1 MRSSRWLP
9 ALTLTAFAVQT
20 DDFVVIGV
28 LPGLAADLA
37 VPPSAAGQLV
47 TLYSLGYAL
56 TAPLWALLLARV
68 PPRAVLTCSLAV
80 FTAANLAVPLTEGLG
95 PLLALRLLA
104 ALSAAVALPCA
115 LALTAAQAPPE
126 RRGRHLATVMTGL
139 TGAVLLGVPLGAW
152 AGGLFGWQA
161 AFVLGGLLGAAA
173 LAASAATVPASGPV
187 GERRG
192 PVDLIRPLASRAVAA
207 VLAATVLTVAGNI
220 AFQTYLAVF
229 LAGLAGVG
237 PTALGALLVAAGV
250 GGLVG
255 TRVSGTLA
263 DRVGPGRAFAGAGAV
278 FCAVMV
284 AFALLWW
291 LRPVPVAVVALLL
304 VPWSA
309 AAWAV
314 PPALQTLMVA
324 RVGTRTAGR
333 ALAVH
338 SSSVHVGAALGAV
351 LGGAAVALGPGLVPA
366 AAALAAALGLAAVPL
381 VRRPRPLPHP

>member
-1 MRSSRWLP
+1 MRAPRWLP

-20 DDFVVIGV
+20 DDFVIIGV
-28 LPGLAADLA
+28 LPGLAADLGVTA
-37 VPPSAAGQLV
+37 AAAGQLV

-80 FTAANLAVPLTEGLG
+80 FTAANLAVPLLDGLG

-104 ALSAAVALPCA
+104 ALSAAAALPCA

-139 TGAVLLGVPLGAW
+139 TGAVLLGVPLGTW
-152 AGGLFGWQA
+152 AGGLFGWRS

-173 LAASAATVPASGPV
+173 LAASAATVPASGPA

-192 PVDLIRPLASRAVAA
+192 PADLLRPLASRAVAA
-207 VLAATVLTVAGNI
+207 VLAATVLTVAGNL

-237 PTALGALLVAAGV
+237 PAALGALLVAAGI
-250 GGLVG
+250 GGLAG
-255 TRVSGTLA
+255 TRASGSLA
-263 DRVGPGRAFAGAGAV
+263 DRVGPGRAFAAAGAV
-278 FCAVMV
+278 FCAAMA

-291 LRPVPVAVVALLL
+291 LRPVPVAAVAVLL
-304 VPWSA
+304 VTWSA

-314 PPALQTLMVA
+314 PPALQALMVA
-324 RVGTRTAGR
+324 RVGPEAAGR

-351 LGGAAVALGPGLVPA
+351 LGGAAVAAGAGLVPT
-366 AAALAAALGLAAVPL
+366 AAALAAALGLAAAAL
-381 VRRPRPLPHP
+381 ARRSRALPRH